1 MGETRSGW
9 PGNGNRRNT
18 KQERSR
24 EGALFC
30 LIFLR
35 QPFVPAMVVVFR
47 GKGDDSAGKV
57 MSIRK

>member
-24 EGALFC
+24 EGAHFC

-47 GKGDDSAGKV
+47 SKGDDSAGKV

>member
-1 MGETRSGW
+1 MARKRQPSKYETGAL
-9 PGNGNRRNT
+9 P
-18 KQERSR
+18 